1 MITLHRLGHKLELFH
16 LNPDMIVTVEAHP
29 DTVITLTNGTKIVVA
44 ETPQRVCSEVRSYRV
59 EILAGAMKRRHEQRQ
74 STGGSVS
81 PLRPVD
87 VIDHTEL
94 A

>member
-16 LNPDMIVTVEAHP
+16 LNPDMIVTVEGHP

-44 ETPQRVCSEVRSYRV
+44 ETPKRVCTEVRSYRV
-59 EILAGAMKRRHEQRQ
+59 EILADAMKRRQEERQ
-74 STGGSVS
+74 AAGANVS
-81 PLRPVD
+81 PLRPAMA
-87 VIDHTEL
+87 IDHSEL